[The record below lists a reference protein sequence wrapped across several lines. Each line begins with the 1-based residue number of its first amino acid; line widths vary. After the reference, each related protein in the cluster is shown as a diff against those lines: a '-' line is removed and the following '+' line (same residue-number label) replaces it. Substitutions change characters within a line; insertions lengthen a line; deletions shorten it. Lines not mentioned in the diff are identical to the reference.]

1 MSLLHLLFGFSG
13 RINRGKYWLA
23 VVLWLVFWA
32 IALPVCLLAG
42 FYILGTNLVDG
53 ELPSGSDWLE
63 KFVHMTLDYVVLFII
78 FLTLVSVSWI
88 SAFAI
93 GIKRLHDRNKNGWLI
108 VLFYVAPSILAGIA
122 NTSEQAVVSFVFG
135 LASFVIS
142 IWGLVELGFL
152 RGTVGPN
159 PYGPDPLQR
168 ARRRF
173 RCSRIPRSLK
183 LGLRVAGH
191 GASAARECSRARRQH
206 ATSRDQSP
214 PRLRNFCT
222 RLPCTSAE

>member
-32 IALPVCLLAG
+32 IALPACLLAG

-88 SAFAI
+88 GVRHRHQTAARSQQERMADCAI
-93 GIKRLHDRNKNGWLI
+93 LCGSVHSRGYREHIR
-108 VLFYVAPSILAGIA
+108 AGR
-122 NTSEQAVVSFVFG
+122 
-135 LASFVIS
+135 
-142 IWGLVELGFL
+142 GLV
-152 RGTVGPN
+152 RV
-159 PYGPDPLQR
+159 R
-168 ARRRF
+168 ARLF
-173 RCSRIPRSLK
+173 RHLD
-183 LGLRVAGH
+183 LGPG
-191 GASAARECSRARRQH
+191 GAWLPARYCR
-206 ATSRDQSP
+206 P
-214 PRLRNFCT
+214 P
-222 RLPCTSAE
+222 PVWA

>member
-1 MSLLHLLFGFSG
+1 MSLFHLLFGFSG
-13 RINRGKYWLA
+13 RINRSKYWLA

-32 IALPVCLLAG
+32 IALPVCFLAG

-63 KFVHMTLDYVVLFII
+63 KYVRLAVDYAVLFII

-93 GIKRLHDRNKNGWLI
+93 GVKRLHDRNKSGWLI
-108 VLFYVAPSILAGIA
+108 VLFYVVPSILGGIA
-122 NTSEQAVVSFVFG
+122 NTSEQAVASFVLG
-135 LASFVIS
+135 LGSVVIS

-159 PYGPDPLQR
+159 PYGPDPLQ
-168 ARRRF
+168 APAAA
-173 RCSRIPRSLK
+173 S
-183 LGLRVAGH
+183 VAP
-191 GASAARECSRARRQH
+191 AS
-206 ATSRDQSP
+206 P
-214 PRLRNFCT
+214 GP
-222 RLPCTSAE
+222 

>member
-23 VVLWLVFWA
+23 IVLWLSFWV

-63 KFVHMTLDYVVLFII
+63 KLVHMTLADTVLLII
-78 FLTLVSVSWI
+78 FLTLVGVSWI

-108 VLFYVAPSILAGIA
+108 VPCKLAPFLSAG
-122 NTSEQAVVSFVFG
+122 
-135 LASFVIS
+135 
-142 IWGLVELGFL
+142 
-152 RGTVGPN
+152 
-159 PYGPDPLQR
+159 
-168 ARRRF
+168 
-173 RCSRIPRSLK
+173 
-183 LGLRVAGH
+183 
-191 GASAARECSRARRQH
+191 
-206 ATSRDQSP
+206 
-214 PRLRNFCT
+214 
-222 RLPCTSAE
+222 

>member
-23 VVLWLVFWA
+23 IVLWLAFWV

-63 KFVHMTLDYVVLFII
+63 KLVHMTLDYVVLFII

-122 NTSEQAVVSFVFG
+122 NTSEQAVVSFVLG

-168 ARRRF
+168 PAVVDA
-173 RCSRIPRSLK
+173 SITPAP
-183 LGLRVAGH
+183 AG
-191 GASAARECSRARRQH
+191 
-206 ATSRDQSP
+206 P
-214 PRLRNFCT
+214 
-222 RLPCTSAE
+222 

>member
-1 MSLLHLLFGFSG
+1 MSLFHLLFGFSG
-13 RINRGKYWLA
+13 RINRAKYWLA

-32 IALPVCLLAG
+32 IALPACLLAG

-63 KFVHMTLDYVVLFII
+63 KYVRLAVDYAVLFII

-93 GIKRLHDRNKNGWLI
+93 GVKRLHDRNKSGWLI
-108 VLFYVAPSILAGIA
+108 VLFYVVPSILGGIA
-122 NTSEQAVVSFVFG
+122 NTSEQAVASFVLG
-135 LASFVIS
+135 LGSLVIS

-159 PYGPDPLQR
+159 AYGPDPLQTS
-168 ARRRF
+168 AAAPA
-173 RCSRIPRSLK
+173 SI
-183 LGLRVAGH
+183 
-191 GASAARECSRARRQH
+191 ASA
-206 ATSRDQSP
+206 
-214 PRLRNFCT
+214 
-222 RLPCTSAE
+222 SAGP

>member
-1 MSLLHLLFGFSG
+1 MSLLHLLFDFSG

-32 IALPVCLLAG
+32 IALPACLLAG
-42 FYILGTNLVDG
+42 FYILGANLVDG
-53 ELPSGSDWLE
+53 ELPSGGDWLE
-63 KFVHMTLDYVVLFII
+63 KWVYMTLDYVVLFII
-78 FLTLVSVSWI
+78 LLILVSVSWT

-108 VLFYVAPSILAGIA
+108 VLFYVTPSIFAGIA

-152 RGTVGPN
+152 RRTVGLN
-159 PYGPDPLQR
+159 AYGLDPLQR
-168 ARRRF
+168 PAIVDA
-173 RCSRIPRSLK
+173 SVTP
-183 LGLRVAGH
+183 
-191 GASAARECSRARRQH
+191 ASAR
-206 ATSRDQSP
+206 P
-214 PRLRNFCT
+214 
-222 RLPCTSAE
+222 